1 METEDVTPAS
11 AANTAGT
18 SRTWMEWAKET
29 QAKTKELVEKAQEI
43 AGPALEAAQEKAKE
57 LAKQAN
63 TNLQNVDIN
72 GIRSTILKSIGGPT
86 DTSTDGNSAT
96 KGLKKS
102 PKKSVL
108 DLVYV
113 TENIISMAFPYD
125 PKNPGNAEGG
135 NDINII
141 ARFLKQRHQG
151 HFMIWNVSEEPYNY
165 SMFAD
170 QVLEYKFPGH
180 PAPPLGLLFKI
191 CTSVESWLDADERN
205 VAVIHCLTGKGRT
218 AALVA
223 CILTWIGEF
232 ASPMEAL
239 QYVAER
245 RAISADYLTIPSQRR
260 YVQYFS
266 NMLDGV
272 KPRYVSLLRP
282 LTTSNHAII
291 QSSHTLSIH
300 PYTLDHP
307 PPPPHTHNIHTL
319 FL

>member
-245 RAISADYLTIPSQRR
+245 YRVNDAMYNIFRTCWMVL
-260 YVQYFS
+260 
-266 NMLDGV
+266 
-272 KPRYVSLLRP
+272 SLGPCPCYDL
-282 LTTSNHAII
+282 
-291 QSSHTLSIH
+291 
-300 PYTLDHP
+300 
-307 PPPPHTHNIHTL
+307 
-319 FL
+319 